1 MNNICSSSLG
11 TQQSSSLTSQDV
23 YSSEALLSGNLA
35 SEQTGK
41 EETWSSRVKKKELL
55 LDDVGGG
62 VIGTSSGIASGI
74 GSSFIS
80 SAKGKR
86 SERDREGKGNSRE
99 VLSRGGTTKTGRPLS
114 NNVKGERKPKPK
126 PKQRTTQL
134 SASVNGLLG
143 KMPEKPKGTSSSVP
157 KSSDISSGGVT
168 KDKNEYSLDDLED
181 PIDLS
186 ALQLPEMD
194 VLGVPDDLGGQG
206 QDIGSWLN
214 IDDDGLQDDDFMGLE
229 IPMDDLADLNMMV

>member
-23 YSSEALLSGNLA
+23 YPSEALLA

-143 KMPEKPKGTSSSVP
+143 KMPEKPKGSVS
-157 KSSDISSGGVT
+157 KSNDISSGGVT